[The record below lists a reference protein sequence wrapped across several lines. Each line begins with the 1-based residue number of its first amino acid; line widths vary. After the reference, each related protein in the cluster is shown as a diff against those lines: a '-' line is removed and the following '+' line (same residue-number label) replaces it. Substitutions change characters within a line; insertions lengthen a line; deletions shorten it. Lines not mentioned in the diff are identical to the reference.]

1 VGFLFYFNLE
11 YRGVAHAHELL
22 YQDSEFNGTDVFEET
37 AGKRASCINQKI
49 RFRYTMKCFDVLQ
62 LLHYS
67 FCGSSCKI
75 EVEIQISAIPEAP
88 YWKLLLKIF
97 SNSEYTE

>member
-1 VGFLFYFNLE
+1 
-11 YRGVAHAHELL
+11 
-22 YQDSEFNGTDVFEET
+22 
-37 AGKRASCINQKI
+37 
-49 RFRYTMKCFDVLQ
+49 MKFIDVLQ

-88 YWKLLLKIF
+88 YESYSIKSSLVVNTQ
-97 SNSEYTE
+97 SR